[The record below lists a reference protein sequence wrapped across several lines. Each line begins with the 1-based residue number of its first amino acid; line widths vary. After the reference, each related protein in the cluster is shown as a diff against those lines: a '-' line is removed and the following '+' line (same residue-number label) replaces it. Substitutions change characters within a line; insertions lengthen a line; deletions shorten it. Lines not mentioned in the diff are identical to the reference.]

1 MINKVFSSSVFQNQP
16 SKWKNTINIF
26 FNQSTLS
33 IQSGYLLN
41 PNKFDKKC
49 HLKKKGEQ
57 LNKEKKIFKF

>member
-41 PNKFDKKC
+41 PNKFDKKVS
-49 HLKKKGEQ
+49 LEKERWTVDQGKK
-57 LNKEKKIFKF
+57 NF